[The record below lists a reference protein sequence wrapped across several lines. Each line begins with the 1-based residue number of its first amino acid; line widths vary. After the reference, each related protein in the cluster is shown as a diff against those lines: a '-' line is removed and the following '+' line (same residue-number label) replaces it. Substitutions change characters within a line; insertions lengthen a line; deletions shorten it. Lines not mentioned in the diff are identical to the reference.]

1 MVPPTQKVSAPLVR
15 DLLGIARVLYRAAE
29 TDEQRAALAEVA
41 RRCKLAL
48 SLAHLEPHTLGGQ
61 AAWHWAEQA
70 AALLGEV
77 IANGLAV
84 DRAVGAVEEKFR
96 KRG

>member
-1 MVPPTQKVSAPLVR
+1 MPPTRKVSAALVR
-15 DLLGIARVLYRAAE
+15 DLLGLARVLYRAAE

-48 SLAHLEPHTLGGQ
+48 ELAHLEPHTLGGQ
-61 AAWHWAEQA
+61 AAWSWGEQA

-77 IANGLAV
+77 IAKGLPV
-84 DRAVGAVEEKFR
+84 DRAVGAVEAKFR